1 MKLNMKSIT
10 ALALSVTFSL
20 AADEANVS
28 EPQTQKSNAEVRL
41 QAAIDNFTKLV
52 PIPIVTIE
60 EAPLPNM
67 VQVVTEKGVFYAT
80 KDGKYI
86 VAGNIHE
93 AKEGLPNL
101 TKARLAKENGKKIA
115 KLKDSFITY
124 KAENETSEIV
134 VFYDT
139 SCPYCTKFHNEVK
152 DFNSAGVTVHY
163 AAWPRQGVYNPKNK
177 SQYTGAYYKLENV
190 WCADN
195 QKAALDAAAHRANVP
210 RSTCENTI
218 PEQFALGLSLGV
230 SGTPAIFSIDGQ
242 LVQRGYAP
250 VDELVKNIREVN

>member
-1 MKLNMKSIT
+1 MKLNMKNMVT
-10 ALALSVTFSL
+10 LALSVTFSL
-20 AADEANVS
+20 AA
-28 EPQTQKSNAEVRL
+28 NAEGVKVEKSQAEIVL

-52 PIPIVTIE
+52 PIPIVAIE
-60 EAPLPNM
+60 ESPLPNM

-86 VAGNIHE
+86 VAGNVHE

-115 KLKDSFITY
+115 ELKESFITY

-139 SCPYCTKFHNEVK
+139 SCPYCTKFHNEVD
-152 DFNSAGVTVHY
+152 DFNQAGVTVHY
-163 AAWPRQGVYNPKNK
+163 AAWPRQGVYNQQNK
-177 SQYTGAYYKLENV
+177 AQYTGAYYKLENV
-190 WCADN
+190 WCAEN
-195 QKAALDAAAHRANVP
+195 PKAALDAAAHRANIP

-230 SGTPAIFSIDGQ
+230 SGTPAVFSIDGQ

-250 VDELVKNIREVN
+250 VDDLIKNIRGLN

>member
-1 MKLNMKSIT
+1 MKLNMKNMVT
-10 ALALSVTFSL
+10 LALSVTFSL
-20 AADEANVS
+20 AA
-28 EPQTQKSNAEVRL
+28 NAEGVKVEKSQAEIVL

-52 PIPIVTIE
+52 PIPIVAIE
-60 EAPLPNM
+60 ESPLPNM

-86 VAGNIHE
+86 VAGNVHE

-115 KLKDSFITY
+115 ELKDSFITY

-139 SCPYCTKFHNEVK
+139 SCAYCTKFHNEVE
-152 DFNSAGVTVHY
+152 DFNQAGVTVHY
-163 AAWPRQGVYNPKNK
+163 AAWPRQGVYNQQNK
-177 SQYTGAYYKLENV
+177 TQYTGAYYKLENV
-190 WCADN
+190 WCAEN
-195 QKAALDAAAHRANVP
+195 PKAALDAAAHRANVP

-250 VDELVKNIREVN
+250 VDVLIKNLKGVN

>member
-1 MKLNMKSIT
+1 MVT
-10 ALALSVTFSL
+10 LALSVTFSL
-20 AADEANVS
+20 AA
-28 EPQTQKSNAEVRL
+28 NAEGVKVEKSQAEIVL

-52 PIPIVTIE
+52 PIPIVAIE
-60 EAPLPNM
+60 ESPLPNM

-86 VAGNIHE
+86 VAGNVHE

-101 TKARLAKENGKKIA
+101 TKARLAKENGKKITE
-115 KLKDSFITY
+115 LKDSFITY

-139 SCPYCTKFHNEVK
+139 SCPYCTKFHNEVE
-152 DFNSAGVTVHY
+152 DFNQAGVTVHY
-163 AAWPRQGVYNPKNK
+163 AAWPRQGVYNQQNK
-177 SQYTGAYYKLENV
+177 TQYTGAYYKLENV
-190 WCADN
+190 WCAEN
-195 QKAALDAAAHRANVP
+195 PKAALDAAAHRANVP

-230 SGTPAIFSIDGQ
+230 SGTPAVFSIDGQ

-250 VDELVKNIREVN
+250 VDDLIKNLRGVK

>member
-1 MKLNMKSIT
+1 MKLNMKNMVT
-10 ALALSVTFSL
+10 LALSVTFSL
-20 AADEANVS
+20 AA
-28 EPQTQKSNAEVRL
+28 NAEGVKVEKSKAEIVL

-52 PIPIVTIE
+52 PIPIVAIE
-60 EAPLPNM
+60 ESPLPNM

-86 VAGNIHE
+86 VAGNVHE

-115 KLKDSFITY
+115 ELKDSFITY

-139 SCPYCTKFHNEVK
+139 SCPYCTKFHNEVE
-152 DFNSAGVTVHY
+152 DFNQAGVTVHY
-163 AAWPRQGVYNPKNK
+163 AAWPRQGVYNQQNK
-177 SQYTGAYYKLENV
+177 TQYTGAYYKLENV
-190 WCADN
+190 WCAESP
-195 QKAALDAAAHRANVP
+195 KAALDAAAHRANVP

-230 SGTPAIFSIDGQ
+230 SGTPAVFSIDGQ

-250 VDELVKNIREVN
+250 VDDLIKNLRGVK

>member
-1 MKLNMKSIT
+1 MKLKMKNMVT
-10 ALALSVTFSL
+10 LALSVTFSL
-20 AADEANVS
+20 AA
-28 EPQTQKSNAEVRL
+28 NAEGVQVEKSQAEIVL

-52 PIPIVTIE
+52 PIPIVAIE
-60 EAPLPNM
+60 ESPLPNM

-86 VAGNIHE
+86 VAGNVHE

-101 TKARLAKENGKKIA
+101 TKARLAKENGKKITE
-115 KLKDSFITY
+115 LKDSFITY

-139 SCPYCTKFHNEVK
+139 SCPYCTKFHNEVE
-152 DFNSAGVTVHY
+152 DFNQAGVTVHY
-163 AAWPRQGVYNPKNK
+163 AAWPRQGVYNQQNK
-177 SQYTGAYYKLENV
+177 TQYTGAYYKLENV
-190 WCADN
+190 WCAEN
-195 QKAALDAAAHRANVP
+195 PKAALDAAAHRANVP

-230 SGTPAIFSIDGQ
+230 TGTPAVFSIDGQ

-250 VDELVKNIREVN
+250 VDDLIKNLRGVK

>member
-1 MKLNMKSIT
+1 MKLNMKNMVT
-10 ALALSVTFSL
+10 LALSVTFSL
-20 AADEANVS
+20 AA
-28 EPQTQKSNAEVRL
+28 NAEGVKVEKSQAEIVL

-52 PIPIVTIE
+52 PIPIVAIE
-60 EAPLPNM
+60 ESPLPNM

-86 VAGNIHE
+86 VAGNVHE

-115 KLKDSFITY
+115 ELKDSFITY

-139 SCPYCTKFHNEVK
+139 SCPYCTKFHNEVD
-152 DFNSAGVTVHY
+152 DFNQAGVTVHY
-163 AAWPRQGVYNPKNK
+163 AAWPRQGVYNQQNK
-177 SQYTGAYYKLENV
+177 AQYTGAYYKLENV
-190 WCADN
+190 WCAEN
-195 QKAALDAAAHRANVP
+195 PKAALDAAAHRANIP

-230 SGTPAIFSIDGQ
+230 SGTPAVFSIDGQ

-250 VDELVKNIREVN
+250 VDDLIKNLRGVK